1 MASAGKESASCVPP
15 LLLEELP
22 TPPAEA
28 CPPLGTRPAHPE
40 AVPAVLQLRVGAGSG
55 TGSGS
60 RPGLGQSAASSAESS
75 GAGAAPGMF
84 LTLPC
89 GFLSWG
95 AGFRLGRGS
104 SALQP
109 TALLQDQSLLRYV
122 PNDFCAE
129 LPWYSL
135 SISVFDLLHFCRI
148 TDSHHQDTVRM
159 ACAPRCF
166 SSLAVLM
173 GRALAAAGVTP
184 ALAAVS
190 PCGGS
195 WRAGGKRSS
204 PVLPS
209 QTAKAAPRHSCD
221 TGNHPAPLS
230 WGDPCRVV
238 MAATLSCPSS
248 TILIPGAG
256 VGGC

>member
-1 MASAGKESASCVPP
+1 MP
-15 LLLEELP
+15 LLVRALAFLARAMKSKRSEKPVAAEWRLQGTKCELRP
-22 TPPAEA
+22 TVTAGRA
-28 CPPLGTRPAHPE
+28 SDTSRRGLGTSPAHPE

-60 RPGLGQSAASSAESS
+60 RPGLGQSAASSTESS

-89 GFLSWG
+89 GFLSRG
-95 AGFRLGRGS
+95 AGFRLGRGC

-135 SISVFDLLHFCRI
+135 SISVFDLLHFCCI

-159 ACAPRCF
+159 ACAPLPGGE
-166 SSLAVLM
+166 SL
-173 GRALAAAGVTP
+173 G
-184 ALAAVS
+184 VS
-190 PCGGS
+190 PAWLC
-195 WRAGGKRSS
+195 
-204 PVLPS
+204 
-209 QTAKAAPRHSCD
+209 
-221 TGNHPAPLS
+221 
-230 WGDPCRVV
+230 
-238 MAATLSCPSS
+238 
-248 TILIPGAG
+248 
-256 VGGC
+256 